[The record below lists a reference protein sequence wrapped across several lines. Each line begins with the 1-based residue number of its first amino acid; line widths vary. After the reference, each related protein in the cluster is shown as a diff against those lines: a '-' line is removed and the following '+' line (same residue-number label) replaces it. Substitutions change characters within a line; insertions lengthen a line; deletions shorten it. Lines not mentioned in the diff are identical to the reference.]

1 MHHCLTHSPLSWLLC
16 CRPGRYVPVAR
27 STTKEPLR
35 RSAASHS
42 RTPSGAFGAASVGPV
57 GKGKDTLHRG
67 RLRRGAVSLCAGL
80 KCRACKAVLV
90 GRHLQAAQF
99 SASVQLNTA
108 GCSCELAWVMQAA
121 LALEQTVHSRQ
132 KVARYCLQ
140 DHLSLK
146 HNIKVSVCML
156 ETADLR
162 GIWQQKAQTLCC
174 SNSHSQ
180 CGAEL
185 SVRVLS
191 L

>member
-1 MHHCLTHSPLSWLLC
+1 M
-16 CRPGRYVPVAR
+16 
-27 STTKEPLR
+27 
-35 RSAASHS
+35 
-42 RTPSGAFGAASVGPV
+42 
-57 GKGKDTLHRG
+57 LHRG

-90 GRHLQAAQF
+90 GRHLQAAQL

-108 GCSCELAWVMQAA
+108 GCSCQLAWVVQAA

-140 DHLSLK
+140 DHLSLM
-146 HNIKVSVCML
+146 HNVEVSGCML
-156 ETADLR
+156 EIADMR

-174 SNSHSQ
+174 SNPHSQ

-185 SVRVLS
+185 SVRVLPLLVS
-191 L
+191 LNPYDAFHDMPVAPEFVVTLARTVRCRTTSRLRESVL